1 MNARRPLPARAGAA
15 CGIVAL
21 AAILCSCAGIRY
33 GTPADRGLV
42 LAEPAARY
50 PSARFAVFSDPH
62 VYDAGLGTDGSAFQA
77 DMDSDRK
84 LLSESREILETALQ
98 RVKEEGVQFLLVPG
112 DLTKDG
118 EKQDHLLV
126 AEELAGLARAGI
138 RVYVVPGN
146 HDVLNPHAV
155 RYSGATRA
163 RVPNVTPGE
172 FAEIYRDA
180 GYGEALFRDPESL
193 SYVAEPVAGLW
204 LLAVDS
210 AAYAGNPGRTSPE
223 TGSGL
228 APERVAWI
236 ETMLGMALSR
246 QKAVIVMMHHG
257 VVEHFVGQEKYFPRY
272 LVSDWRKAS
281 DMFASYGVRAV
292 FTGHFHAQDIA
303 LRRTSGGRT
312 LYDIETGSLVTFPDP
327 IRLVTIDA
335 ADQKMRIE
343 SSFIEDIPSFVDRG
357 MSFGEYSRD
366 FVEAGTA
373 KIAVRT
379 MKSYGIPDDEAAI
392 LAAQVAAAFAA
403 HFRGDERFRGTE
415 MIRTRGLS
423 PLAGLVVGMRK
434 DLIASLWSDTEPPD
448 NDLVIDCASG
458 AWEKPDSEGAR
469 APVVQVRAS
478 SSSASRAFGT
488 VSSGFTLYQAR
499 WTFPFSSMRND
510 ERLMPMYVF
519 P

>member
-1 MNARRPLPARAGAA
+1 MNTRRPPHARAGAA
-15 CGIVAL
+15 CTIVAL
-21 AAILCSCAGIRY
+21 AAILCSCTGIRF

-42 LAEPAARY
+42 LVEPAAPY

-62 VYDAGLGTDGSAFQA
+62 LYDAALGTEGSAFQG

-84 LLSESREILETALQ
+84 LLPESREILETALRQ
-98 RVKEEGVQFLLVPG
+98 VKELGVQFLLVPG

-118 EKQDHLLV
+118 EKQDHLLM
-126 AEELAGLARAGI
+126 AEELAGLARAGV
-138 RVYVVPGN
+138 RVFVVPGN
-146 HDVLNPHAV
+146 HDILNPHAV

-172 FAEIYRDA
+172 FAEIYRNA

-193 SYVAEPVAGLW
+193 SYVAEPVTGLW

-210 AAYAGNPGRTSPE
+210 AAYANNPGRSTPE

-228 APERVAWI
+228 TPARVAWI
-236 ETMLGMALSR
+236 ETMLGMALGR

-257 VVEHFVGQEKYFPRY
+257 VVEHFVGQEKYFSRY
-272 LVSDWRKAS
+272 LVNNWRKAS

-303 LRRTSGGRT
+303 LRRTPSGRT

-335 ADQKMRIE
+335 ADQKMRIR
-343 SSFIEDIPSFVDRG
+343 SSFIEDIPSFAERG
-357 MSFGEYSRD
+357 TSFREYSRD

-379 MKSYGIPDDEAAI
+379 MKSYGISGPEAET
-392 LAAQVAAAFAA
+392 LAAQVTAAFAA
-403 HFRGDERFRGTE
+403 HFRGDEHFQGTE
-415 MIRTRGLS
+415 MIRTSGLS
-423 PLAGLVVGMRK
+423 PLAGLAVGLRK
-434 DLIASLWSDTEPPD
+434 DLIASLWTDTEPPD
-448 NDLVIDCASG
+448 NDLVIDCATG
-458 AWEKPDSEGAR
+458 AWEKPD
-469 APVVQVRAS
+469 
-478 SSSASRAFGT
+478 
-488 VSSGFTLYQAR
+488 
-499 WTFPFSSMRND
+499 
-510 ERLMPMYVF
+510 
-519 P
+519 